1 MKSNLARLLCAVS
14 LLGSVS
20 VHAALNVFATVPEW
34 GALAQELG
42 GDKLKVFV
50 ATNALQDPHHVEA
63 KPSLIT
69 RARNADLVIASGAEL
84 EVGWLP
90 LVLRESGNSKVMPGQ
105 PGYFEAA
112 QQVRMLEVPQR
123 LDRADGDVH
132 AGGNPHIQ
140 TGARN
145 FLPVGSAL
153 AQRLAELDP
162 ANAAAYQAGYKAFA
176 EKWQAALA
184 RWEKQAA
191 PLRGVPVAVQH
202 KAFVYLSDWLGLRE
216 IATLEPKPGVD
227 PSAAYLSK
235 LAAQFAAK
243 DGNAPR
249 MVLRS
254 IYNSP
259 RAADWISEKSGV
271 PVVILPFTVG
281 GSERAKDL
289 FGLFDDSIERLLKA
303 LK

>member
-1 MKSNLARLLCAVS
+1 MKLNIAALLCSVS
-14 LLGSVS
+14 LLANLPA
-20 VHAALNVFATVPEW
+20 HATLNVFATVPEW
-34 GALAQELG
+34 GALAHEIG

-69 RARNADLVIASGAEL
+69 RARNADLVIATGAEL
-84 EVGWLP
+84 EIGWLP
-90 LVLRESGNSKVMPGQ
+90 VVLRESGNSRVMPGQ

-112 QQVRMLEVPQR
+112 QQVRMLEIPQR

-140 TGARN
+140 TDARS
-145 FLPVGSAL
+145 FLPVGRSL

-176 EKWQAALA
+176 DKWQAALV

-191 PLRGVPVAVQH
+191 PLRGMPVAVQH
-202 KAFVYLSDWLGLRE
+202 KAFVYLTDWLGLKE
-216 IATLEPKPGVD
+216 VATLEPKPGVD
-227 PSAAYLSK
+227 PSAAYLSR

-243 DGNAPR
+243 DGNAPKL
-249 MVLRS
+249 VLRS
-254 IYNSP
+254 VYNSP

-281 GSERAKDL
+281 GSERARDL
-289 FGLFDDSIERLLKA
+289 FGLFDDTVERLLKA

>member
-1 MKSNLARLLCAVS
+1 MKRFISAALFAASLCAG
-14 LLGSVS
+14 LP
-20 VHAALNVFATVPEW
+20 VHAGLNVFATVPEW
-34 GALAQELG
+34 AALAQEIG

-50 ATNALQDPHHVEA
+50 ATNALQDPHRVEA

-69 RARNADLVIASGAEL
+69 RARNADLVIATGAEL
-84 EVGWLP
+84 EIGWLP
-90 LVLRESGNSKVMPGQ
+90 LVLRESGNAKVMPGQ

-153 AQRLAELDP
+153 AQRFGELDP

-176 EKWQAALA
+176 DKWQAALM

-191 PLRGVPVAVQH
+191 PLRGMPVAVQH
-202 KAFVYLSDWLGLRE
+202 KAFVYLSDWLGLKE

-235 LAAQFAAK
+235 LVAQFAAK
-243 DGNAPR
+243 GDNAPR

-254 IYNSP
+254 VYNSP

-271 PVVILPFTVG
+271 PVVVLPFTVG

-289 FGLFDDSIERLLKA
+289 FGLFDDSIERLLKE

>member
-1 MKSNLARLLCAVS
+1 MKRKIVVAFWLSAISLCAS
-14 LLGSVS
+14 LSA
-20 VHAALNVFATVPEW
+20 HAGLNLFVTVPEW
-34 GALAQELG
+34 AALAQEIG
-42 GDKLKVFV
+42 GDRLKVFV

-69 RARNADLVIASGAEL
+69 RARNADLVIATGAEL

-90 LVLRESGNSKVMPGQ
+90 LVLRESGNSRVMPGQ

-112 QQVRMLEVPQR
+112 QQVRMLEIPQR

-153 AQRLAELDP
+153 AQRFAELDP

-176 EKWQAALA
+176 DKWQVALM

-191 PLRGVPVAVQH
+191 PLRGMPVAVQH
-202 KAFVYLSDWLGLRE
+202 KAFVYLTDWLGLKE

-235 LAAQFAAK
+235 LAGQFATQPPK
-243 DGNAPR
+243 
-249 MVLRS
+249 MVLRAV
-254 IYNSP
+254 YNAP

>member
-1 MKSNLARLLCAVS
+1 MKRNILAVS
-14 LLGSVS
+14 WLLAISACACLPA
-20 VHAALNVFATVPEW
+20 HAGLNVFATVPEW
-34 GALAQELG
+34 GALAQEIG
-42 GDKLKVFV
+42 GDRLNVFV

-69 RARNADLVIASGAEL
+69 RARNADLVIATGAEL

-90 LVLRESGNSKVMPGQ
+90 LVLRESGNSRVMPGQ

-140 TGARN
+140 ASARN
-145 FLPVGSAL
+145 FLPVGGAL
-153 AQRLAELDP
+153 AQRFAELDP
-162 ANAAAYQAGYKAFA
+162 VNAAVYQAGYKAFA
-176 EKWQAALA
+176 DRWRAALA
-184 RWEKQAA
+184 RWEKQAT
-191 PLRGVPVAVQH
+191 PLRGMPVAVQH
-202 KAFVYLSDWLGLRE
+202 KAFVYLSDWLGLKE

-235 LAAQFAAK
+235 LEKQFATQR
-243 DGNAPR
+243 PR

-254 IYNSP
+254 VYNSP

-271 PVVILPFTVG
+271 PVVVLPFTVG

-289 FGLFDDSIERLLKA
+289 LGLFDDSIERLLKA

>member
-1 MKSNLARLLCAVS
+1 MKLNLANLLCAVS

-20 VHAALNVFATVPEW
+20 SCAALNVFATVPEW
-34 GALAQELG
+34 GALAQEIG

-90 LVLRESGNSKVMPGQ
+90 LVLRESGNSRVMPGQ
-105 PGYFEAA
+105 RGYFEAA

-132 AGGNPHIQ
+132 ADGNPHIQ

-153 AQRLAELDP
+153 AQRFAELDP
-162 ANAAAYQAGYKAFA
+162 DNAAAYQAGYKVFA
-176 EKWQAALA
+176 DKWQAALA

-191 PLRGVPVAVQH
+191 PLRGIPVAVQH
-202 KAFVYLSDWLGLRE
+202 KAFVYLTDWLGLRE
-216 IATLEPKPGVD
+216 IATLEPKPGVE

-235 LAAQFAAK
+235 LAAQFAAR

-254 IYNSP
+254 VYNSP

-289 FGLFDDSIERLLKA
+289 VGLFDDSIERLLKA